1 MPAIDLRPMSLGEV
15 LDKTFTL
22 YRENFLLFAGI
33 AAIPQLLLLIFKFGY
48 LITVTTHVL
57 NPAKPTDA
65 FPGGAAIGGIV
76 AGALIGGIAALII
89 FALTH
94 AATVSAVSEI
104 YLGRATTV
112 RDSYSRAKPYIAT
125 VIAIS
130 IMVGLACLVG
140 FLFFIIPGI
149 YLACRLYLAVPAAV
163 VEQQSATGSME
174 RSMTLTKD
182 YAWQIFLLLAL
193 VFFLAYAVTALFTFP
208 TIFFTIAAAMQKH
221 QPSTAV
227 QIYSY
232 ISEFLAGVIVGPVGT
247 IAASLMY
254 YNLRVRKEGFDI
266 QHLLSTIPSSPTIQP
281 SPSL

>member
-1 MPAIDLRPMSLGEV
+1 MPSIDLRPMSLGEV

-48 LITVTTHVL
+48 LVIVNTHVL
-57 NPAKPTDA
+57 TPAKPTDV
-65 FPGGAAIGGIV
+65 FGSGAAIGGLII
-76 AGALIGGIAALII
+76 GGLIGGIATLII
-89 FALTH
+89 FALTQ

-104 YLGRATTV
+104 YLGRTTTV
-112 RDSYSRAKPYIAT
+112 RDSYSRAKSYIFT
-125 VIAIS
+125 VIAVS
-130 IMVGLACLVG
+130 IMVGLASMVG

-149 YLACRLYLAVPAAV
+149 YLACRLYLSVPAAI

-174 RSMTLTKD
+174 RSMALTKD
-182 YAWQIFLLLAL
+182 FAWQIFLLLAL
-193 VFFLAYAVTALFTFP
+193 VFFLAYAVTMLFSFP

-221 QPSTAV
+221 QPSVAV
-227 QIYSY
+227 QVYSY
-232 ISEFLAGVIVGPVGT
+232 IAEFLAGVIVGPVGT

-266 QHLLSTIPSSPTIQP
+266 QHLLSTIAATPIQQSS
-281 SPSL
+281 SS